1 MSYEQGYSLFSK
13 SIRVRKVAA
22 VQMNVAF
29 SNVGSNVQTVVR
41 HLGNLAKHKVDL
53 VVFPEAALTGYCFDD
68 LESALQVAIDSA
80 VSSPVVPTP
89 LDQIQNA
96 CDLHNIIAVVGF
108 AEKSGTKLFNSVALF
123 EPGEP
128 RKIYR
133 KTHLPFL
140 GMDRFATPGDELV
153 VWDCSVGKVAPLIC
167 FDLRPPEA
175 ARTLA
180 LDGAEILLVPTNWP
194 EGAENSAEHTAI
206 ARAYEN
212 HVFVITCNR
221 VGTENG
227 FRFIGKSKIIHASGK
242 VLAAA
247 EAFEVV
253 LIAEIDPS
261 ESNRKRVVNIPGAYE
276 VEVLNCRRSN
286 LYRL

>member
-1 MSYEQGYSLFSK
+1 MAYDQSYSLFAK
-13 SIRVRKVAA
+13 SVRVRKVAS

-29 SNVGSNVQTVVR
+29 SNVSSNLQKVIR
-41 HLGNLAKHKVDL
+41 HLNNLAKHQVRL
-53 VVFPEAALTGYCFDD
+53 AVFPEAALTGYCFDS
-68 LESALQVAIDSA
+68 LESALSVAIDCSQ
-80 VSSPVVPTP
+80 PGP
-89 LDQIQNA
+89 LDELKA
-96 CDLHNIIAVVGF
+96 CCDFLDISAMVGF
-108 AEKSGTKLFNSVALF
+108 AEKSGSLLYNSVAFF
-123 EPGEP
+123 EPGHP
-128 RKIYR
+128 RRIYR

-140 GMDRFATPGDELV
+140 GMDRFATPGDQLV
-153 VWDCSVGKVAPLIC
+153 VWDTAVARIGPLIC
-167 FDLRPPEA
+167 FDLRPPEP
-175 ARTLA
+175 ARTLT
-180 LDGAEILLVPTNWP
+180 LDGAEIIAVPTNWP
-194 EGAENSAEHTAI
+194 EGAENSAEHVAI
-206 ARAYEN
+206 ARACEN

-261 ESNRKRVVNIPGAYE
+261 EADQKRVVNVPGAYE
-276 VEVLNCRRSN
+276 VEIVSCRRSN